1 MNTQE
6 MKSRIIKIFP
16 PLRSLKDW
24 YAVRSADAC
33 LISFPKCGR
42 TWLRLMMGYSLVRQ
56 FGLENI
62 SLDKAMEFKYL
73 AAQHPDIPKIIVT
86 HDDEPFWKTPDELV
100 TSKAKYK
107 NSKVIF
113 LARDPRDVVVSSYFE
128 KKKRGFIYSAEQ
140 RQKAFNG
147 MESYGGELSDYIS
160 ESIGS
165 FDTII
170 KFYNIWA
177 KNRHN
182 VEDFLL
188 VRYEDIHAN
197 PQKELQRTLE
207 FLGIVGVSQEIL
219 DEAVELAAFDKLHQM
234 EKSGTFDS
242 YRLKTLDKKDKESYK
257 TRKGKVGGYVEYLTQ
272 PEIEYLT
279 DRMKE
284 NLSEIYGY

>member
-1 MNTQE
+1 
-6 MKSRIIKIFP
+6 MKTKEVKNRLLAIFP
-16 PLRSLKDW
+16 PLRTLKDW
-24 YAVRSADAC
+24 YAVQSADAC

-73 AAQHPDIPKIIVT
+73 ATLNPKIPKIIVS

-100 TSKAKYK
+100 TSKAKYRH
-107 NSKVIF
+107 SKVIF

-128 KKKRGFIYSAEQ
+128 KKKRAFIYTVEQ
-140 RQKAFNG
+140 RRKAFNG
-147 MESYGGELSDYIS
+147 MECYGGELSDYIY

-165 FDTII
+165 LSTII

-177 KNRHN
+177 ENRN
-182 VEDFLL
+182 MIQDFLL

-207 FLGIVGVSQEIL
+207 FLGVSGVRDDIL
-219 DEAVELAAFDKLHQM
+219 DESVELAAFDKLHQM
-234 EKSGTFDS
+234 ERSGTFDS
-242 YRLKTLDKKDKESYK
+242 YRLKTLDKKDRESYK
-257 TRKGKVGGYVEYLTQ
+257 TRKGKVGGYVEYLNRE
-272 PEIEYLT
+272 EIEYLN
-279 DRMKE
+279 RQIEE
-284 NLSEIYGY
+284 NLSDIYGY